1 MQKTPSFLG
10 GSESVGQEGESGRGT
25 DRCATETVLDS
36 NADEAETRLMDVNA
50 DPDGEG
56 EVTNQ
61 NP

>member
-1 MQKTPSFLG
+1 MGRKT
-10 GSESVGQEGESGRGT
+10 VGEGGESSCGT
-25 DRCATETVLDS
+25 DRCATEKGLDS
-36 NADEAETRLMDVNA
+36 NANEAETRLMDVNA